1 LPQKDI
7 LFLMGYTT
15 DMETL
20 PKIDCKAC
28 EGLLSDIQKETG
40 RYRRDFEQIVE
51 NQTCIVKFN
60 CLPLL
65 RVQQEM
71 KALQEEEMKDVTGR

>member
-1 LPQKDI
+1 
-7 LFLMGYTT
+7 
-15 DMETL
+15 METL
-20 PKIDCKAC
+20 PKQDCKAC

-40 RYRRDFEQIVE
+40 KYRRDFEQIVE
-51 NQTCIVKFN
+51 NQSCVKMFN
-60 CLPLL
+60 CLPLR

>member
-1 LPQKDI
+1 
-7 LFLMGYTT
+7 
-15 DMETL
+15 METL
-20 PKIDCKAC
+20 PKQDCNLCA
-28 EGLLSDIQKETG
+28 GLLSDIQKETG

-51 NQTCIVKFN
+51 NQTCVFKFN
-60 CLPLL
+60 CLPLR

>member
-1 LPQKDI
+1 
-7 LFLMGYTT
+7 
-15 DMETL
+15 METL
-20 PKIDCKAC
+20 PKQECKAC
-28 EGLLSDIQKETG
+28 EGLVSDIQKETR

-51 NQTCIVKFN
+51 NQPCIRNFI

-65 RVQQEM
+65 RVRQEM